1 MMRSSLHTRLT
12 LSFLVAI
19 AATAAL
25 VVLLANLIT
34 TSQFRGF
41 VSHAGQQYAERL
53 APVFADYHIQAG
65 GWDGVED
72 LMAYVHDTNR
82 KGPPGAPRP
91 RNMMPRSGMV
101 EPEGERL
108 ILVGQDGDV
117 IADSRSGKPLPGN
130 LTRSLDK
137 GAAILVDEQ
146 QVATLLVY
154 SSLGGLTASQEAFL
168 RQVNLLLIAAGG
180 LAALGALVVGSMQA
194 RRIVKPVRALA
205 AAAHRVAGGDLSQR
219 IPITSDDELGE
230 MATAFN
236 TMAAE
241 LEQQHE
247 LRHRAMADVA
257 HELRTPLSVLQL
269 QLESIEDGLTQPTPD
284 VINGLQAD
292 VAHLGRLVEDLRVLT
307 LADAGDLE
315 IESEP
320 VEVIGLVRDVVERM
334 QGTARAETVT
344 LEPKLSGGELQVV
357 GDRQRLTQ
365 VLLNLLSNSLAHTP
379 AGGVI
384 SVIADRTDDGVH
396 VIVRDNGEGI
406 ANEDLPRIFER
417 FYRVD
422 RARSRAT
429 GGSGLG
435 LSIAK
440 SLVEAQGG
448 TITVESQV
456 GEGSTFTVWLPL
468 ASPG

>member
-1 MMRSSLHTRLT
+1 MRTSLRTRLT

-34 TSQFRGF
+34 TSQFRGY

-53 APVFADYHIQAG
+53 APLFADHFTQNG
-65 GWDGVED
+65 GWNSVAE

-82 KGPPGAPRP
+82 KGPPGAPGP
-91 RNMMPRSGMV
+91 KNMMPRSGMV

-108 ILVGQDGDV
+108 LLVDADGNV
-117 IADSRSGKPLPGN
+117 IADSRSGMPVPGN
-130 LTRSLDK
+130 LAFNLDK
-137 GAAILVDEQ
+137 GAAIVVDEQ

-154 SSLGGLTASQEAFL
+154 SGLGRLSAAQESFL
-168 RQVNLLLIAAGG
+168 RQVNLLLIAAGS
-180 LAALGALVVGSMQA
+180 LAVLGVLMVGSLQA

-230 MATAFN
+230 MAAAFN

-241 LEQQHE
+241 LEHQHE
-247 LRHRAMADVA
+247 LRRRAMADVA
-257 HELRTPLSVLQL
+257 HELRTPLSVLQV
-269 QLESIEDGLTQPTPD
+269 QMESIEDGLTQPTPD

-292 VAHLGRLVEDLRVLT
+292 VAHLSHLVEDLRVLS
-307 LADAGDLE
+307 LADAGDLQV
-315 IESEP
+315 ESEP
-320 VEVIGLVRDVVERM
+320 VEVAGLVRDVVERM
-334 QGTARAETVT
+334 QGAARAARVT
-344 LEPKLSGGELQVV
+344 LEPQLPNGELHVV

-365 VLLNLLSNSLAHTP
+365 VLLNLLSNGLAHTP
-379 AGGVI
+379 AGGLITVAAEQI
-384 SVIADRTDDGVH
+384 DDTVY
-396 VIVRDNGEGI
+396 VTVQDNGEGI
-406 ANEDLPRIFER
+406 SPDDLPHIFER
-417 FYRVD
+417 FYRTD
-422 RARSRAT
+422 RARSRGT

-440 SLVEAQGG
+440 SLAEAHGG
-448 TITVESQV
+448 TITVASQL
-456 GEGSTFTVWLPL
+456 GAGSTFTITLPCR
-468 ASPG
+468 